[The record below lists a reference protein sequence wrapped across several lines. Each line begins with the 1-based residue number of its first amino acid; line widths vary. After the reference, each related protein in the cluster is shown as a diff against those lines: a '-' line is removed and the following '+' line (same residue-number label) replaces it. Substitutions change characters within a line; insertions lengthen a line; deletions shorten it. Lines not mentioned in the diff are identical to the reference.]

1 MYQMIYLF
9 EPGAILFAFIAFS
22 FLAMIIMRG
31 RQIPQCFLCGAF
43 KVRPSRPVGFW
54 DAAATF
60 FLIRA
65 YRCSGCRARFH
76 AMRLFRRSRQHS
88 AS

>member
-1 MYQMIYLF
+1 MREMLF
-9 EPGAILFAFIAFS
+9 LEPGAILLALIVLS
-22 FLAMIIMRG
+22 FLAIVIVRG
-31 RQIPQCFLCGAF
+31 RQIPQCFQCGAM

-54 DAAATF
+54 DNAGNLL
-60 FLIRA
+60 LIRC

-76 AMRLFRRSRQHS
+76 AMRLSSRSGQQP